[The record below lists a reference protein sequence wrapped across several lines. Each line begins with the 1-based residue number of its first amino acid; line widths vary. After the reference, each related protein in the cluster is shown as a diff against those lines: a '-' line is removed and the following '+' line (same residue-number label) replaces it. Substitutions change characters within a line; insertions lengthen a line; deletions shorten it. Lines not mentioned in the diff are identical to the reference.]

1 LGLYAQVRGDEASSH
16 ADRAVAIARTGTPEL
31 LARALGTAALIHAVT
46 ERIDAATGAINQA
59 RALLSDVESPAERI
73 AIGSTLALAL
83 VNLERFDA
91 AHGLL
96 DSIQPLAAGHLPPT
110 LYLLTRGWAAVGTG
124 AHQLALTSFAASIPA
139 LTPHPADRHS
149 VETLLGAGCALAGLG
164 HPSAAAALAGALE
177 LVGRVDFLTPPALA
191 RAIERAQGQVRHD
204 PWPDFSSV
212 PTPDLLNRF
221 EVNLRSVAPA
231 LADA

>member
-1 LGLYAQVRGDEASSH
+1 M
-16 ADRAVAIARTGTPEL
+16 
-31 LARALGTAALIHAVT
+31 
-46 ERIDAATGAINQA
+46 
-59 RALLSDVESPAERI
+59 
-73 AIGSTLALAL
+73 
-83 VNLERFDA
+83 
-91 AHGLL
+91 
-96 DSIQPLAAGHLPPT
+96 
-110 LYLLTRGWAAVGTG
+110 
-124 AHQLALTSFAASIPA
+124 
-139 LTPHPADRHS
+139 TPHPADRHS

-191 RAIERAQGQVRHD
+191 RAIERARGQVRHD